1 MKKDD
6 IFDEISS
13 YCNYI
18 DRDTV
23 KSVYYGLIRAISKR
37 LRENGKVVMP
47 DWGEFYLHRHKARI
61 ALDVYSRNLRN
72 LEAKT
77 TVKFTPDY
85 KVKQYFYEIKV
96 K

>member
-1 MKKDD
+1 MKKEDV
-6 IFDEISS
+6 FDEISS

-18 DRDTV
+18 DRETV
-23 KSVYYGLIRAISKR
+23 KNVYYGLIRAISKR
-37 LRENGKVVMP
+37 LREKGSVVMP
-47 DWGEFYLHRHKARI
+47 DWGEFYLHRHKPRI
-61 ALDVYSRNLRN
+61 ALDINSRSFRN

-77 TVKFTPDY
+77 TVKFTPDH